1 LRSDRHNMT
10 EQVVASRMA
19 LATWKIKLKGATKG
33 HSLLKKKSDA
43 LTVRLRAIRSK
54 LHEEKLSMGPK
65 MKESAFTLAEV
76 FWAAGEDIKYTILEN
91 QTAATTKVA
100 MQVDNV
106 AGVHLPVFSQRNL
119 AVEGTNDMTGLGK
132 GGQQLQK
139 SRDAHIKAI
148 ELLISPASLQTQ
160 FITLDY
166 ALKVTNRRVNALE
179 YVVKPR
185 IERTIAYIISE
196 LDELEREEFFRLKKI
211 QKKKEERIKAEKAKL
226 EAKAAEMGLGTKG
239 LDGNKTML
247 DAYEADP
254 DIVV

>member
-1 LRSDRHNMT
+1 
-10 EQVVASRMA
+10 MA
-19 LATWKIKLKGATKG
+19 LQTWKIKLKGATKG

-54 LHEEKLSMGPK
+54 LYQEKLSMGPR
-65 MKESAFTLAEV
+65 MKDSSFSLAEV

-91 QTAATTKVA
+91 QTAATTKVSMA
-100 MQVDNV
+100 VDNV
-106 AGVHLPVFSQRNL
+106 AGVHLPVFQQKNL
-119 AVEGTNDMTGLGK
+119 AVEGTTDMTGLGK

-148 ELLISPASLQTQ
+148 ELLISLASMQTQ

-185 IERTIAYIISE
+185 IEKNISYIISE

-211 QKKKEERIKAEKAKL
+211 QKKKEERIKAEKARL
-226 EAKAAEMGLGTKG
+226 AAKEKDLGVKAG
-239 LDGNKTML
+239 GPGQKTML

>member
-1 LRSDRHNMT
+1 M
-10 EQVVASRMA
+10 
-19 LATWKIKLKGATKG
+19 
-33 HSLLKKKSDA
+33 
-43 LTVRLRAIRSK
+43 
-54 LHEEKLSMGPK
+54 
-65 MKESAFTLAEV
+65 MKDSSFSLAEV

-91 QTAATTKVA
+91 QTAATTKVSMA
-100 MQVDNV
+100 VDNV
-106 AGVHLPVFSQRNL
+106 AGVHLPVFQQKNL

-148 ELLISPASLQTQ
+148 ELLISLASMQTQ

-185 IERTIAYIISE
+185 IEKNISYIISE

-211 QKKKEERIKAEKAKL
+211 QKKKKEKVELEEAR
-226 EAKAAEMGLGTKG
+226 AKA
-239 LDGNKTML
+239 DGR
-247 DAYEADP
+247 DPSEAAPSILESKKDEG
-254 DIVV
+254 